1 MLTRM
6 AKGSVAKIMGKTDR
20 LNEVLIRAKCTGDCS
35 TDLSDLECV
44 RQSSSVVVALCDYKD
59 LSLIF
64 KTTEGSCVDDAVT
77 VALEGC
83 AVFALWIGIFTPF
96 GIAAAKAIRRQSFI
110 FQILENFS
118 QINHTALQIG
128 WA

>member
-1 MLTRM
+1 
-6 AKGSVAKIMGKTDR
+6 MGKTDR

-35 TDLSDLECV
+35 TDLRDLECV

-59 LSLIF
+59 LSFVF
-64 KTTEGSCVDDAVT
+64 KASESGCVDDAVT
-77 VALEGC
+77 VTLEGC

-96 GIAAAKAIRRQSFI
+96 GIAASETIRRQSFVFKI
-110 FQILENFS
+110 FENFS
-118 QINHTALQIG
+118 QVNHAALQIG